1 VKGEEI
7 RDKMR
12 RFYLTS
18 EVYLGFL
25 RRHDEGYLRPYVDLV
40 SAFADPGELI
50 LELGCGNGLS
60 SMMLARKGYR
70 VVGTDLSPFFL
81 AESSRWIGPDLS
93 YIACDA
99 LELPFKDESFDLVCS
114 NELIEHLPDVKMGL
128 DEMMRVVKPGG
139 RIVIVGPNLCSP
151 ILPLMDL
158 IKKALGRHDEIV
170 WAGSIGEGLKLCLKN
185 FLISIGKRLSARP
198 RFIYREPD
206 LDDKVIGGDSDS
218 SYLASPID
226 LERYF
231 KLRGFRIERL
241 CVGVGIKGKIMARIM
256 PRMGL
261 YISMVFKKPHKAGD
275 RV

>member
-1 VKGEEI
+1 
-7 RDKMR
+7 MR

-25 RRHDEGYLRPYVDLV
+25 RGHDEGYLRPYVDLV
-40 SAFADPGELI
+40 SAFADPGDFI

-60 SMMLARKGYR
+60 SMMLARRGYK

-81 AESSRWIGPDLS
+81 AESSGWIGPDLS
-93 YIACDA
+93 YVACDA

-114 NELIEHLPDVKMGL
+114 NELIEHLPDVRPAL
-128 DEMMRVVKPGG
+128 DEMARVVKPGG

-158 IKKALGRHDEIV
+158 IRKLRGREDDVV
-170 WAGSIGEGLKLCLKN
+170 WADSMSEGLKLCLRN
-185 FLISIGKRLSARP
+185 LLISIGKRLSAKP

-226 LERYF
+226 LEKYF
-231 KLRGFRIERL
+231 KLRGFRVERL
-241 CVGVGIKGKIMARIM
+241 CVGMGVKGKIMARIM

-261 YISMVFKKPHKAGD
+261 YISMVLKKPHKAGD
-275 RV
+275 RL